1 MYVKDPSPS
10 PRELEGRSPHQCN
23 YVQPSSWE
31 PKGRICVSLWDYLH
45 SGTSPLQPPP
55 PEFHTDTLLP
65 HRHPAP
71 TQTPCSHTDTL
82 LPHRHPAPTQ
92 TPCSHTHTLLP
103 HTHPALTQTPCSHTD
118 TLLPHRHPAP
128 TQTPCS
134 HTDTLLPHRH
144 PAPTQTA
151 CSHTDTLLPHRHPA
165 PTQTP
170 CSHTDTLLPHRHPAP
185 TQTPCSHT
193 DTLLSHR
200 HPAPTQTP
208 CSHTANHVWASDT
221 YWYMKQSSWLV
232 DLCDWFTLLK
242 TSRVLGANDLLSEMR
257 QFGCRCVS
265 TRDIYKTAYSLVW
278 CFQIAKTN
286 DFKFLDKNLNVRPDP
301 KCNESS
307 CTRCRPGTMSGEPWK
322 TKRLYTHQRTGV
334 CTRTEPSNTRHLH
347 APNEP
352 LSFSGDVTTWQQ
364 SYNTSWHGNC
374 HGYLLIALSIS
385 MVTST
390 DRAIVMGLLLE
401 KMLQS
406 ILGNIRGSAGH
417 CMWCVCINHV
427 TTHGRTRRCLM
438 MWEIN
443 ERKDG
448 KVRISI

>member
-1 MYVKDPSPS
+1 MTTPSPS
-10 PRELEGRSPHQCN
+10 HYIFLSAFRAVPIICMCMWRIHPYLPVNLKGAPHTNVTMSSHLPGKDVFAFPGGTVFSQ
-23 YVQPSSWE
+23 VQ
-31 PKGRICVSLWDYLH
+31 VLFN
-45 SGTSPLQPPP
+45 PPN
-55 PEFHTDTLLP
+55 FT
-65 HRHPAP
+65 
-71 TQTPCSHTDTL
+71 
-82 LPHRHPAPTQ
+82 
-92 TPCSHTHTLLP
+92 HTH
-103 HTHPALTQTPCSHTD
+103 TPCSHTD

-134 HTDTLLPHRH
+134 HTDTLLPHRP
-144 PAPTQTA
+144 PA
-151 CSHTDTLLPHRHPA
+151 S
-165 PTQTP
+165 TQTP
-170 CSHTDTLLPHRHPAP
+170 CSR
-185 TQTPCSHT
+185 
-193 DTLLSHR
+193 
-200 HPAPTQTP
+200 
-208 CSHTANHVWASDT
+208 TANHVWASDT

-257 QFGCRCVS
+257 QLVVDASQRETS
-265 TRDIYKTAYSLVW
+265 ARRLNSLVW

-286 DFKFLDKNLNVRPDP
+286 DFKFLDKNLNVHPDP
-301 KCNESS
+301 MCDESS

-322 TKRLYTHQRTGV
+322 KHSVCSRTREPASVRAPENRRLYAHQRTGVCTRTREPASVRAPENRHLYTHQRTGV
-334 CTRTEPSNTRHLH
+334 CTCTREPASVHAPENRRLYAHQRTGVCTPTEPSNTHHLH
-347 APNEP
+347 APHEP

-364 SYNTSWHGNC
+364 SYNTSWHGDC

-427 TTHGRTRRCLM
+427 TTHRRTRRCLM